1 MKYPLPIL
9 CQNLSAYFFFL
20 SLLQHVLE
28 KGKSNERAEIISK
41 LAGQVI
47 TMSQNKFASNVIEKC
62 FQHGDIAER
71 DLLIREIVEQ
81 TDGNDSLLVCMIIL
95 QLKIGRAHV

>member
-1 MKYPLPIL
+1 M
-9 CQNLSAYFFFL
+9 
-20 SLLQHVLE
+20 E
-28 KGKSNERAEIISK
+28 KGKSHERAQIISK
-41 LAGQVI
+41 LAGQIV

-81 TDGNDSLLVCMIIL
+81 TDGNDTLLVCMIIRHCNAMFPSL
-95 QLKIGRAHV
+95 SLSPFCFC

>member
-1 MKYPLPIL
+1 MMTSVKCPLPIL

-20 SLLQHVLE
+20 ALLQHVLE
-28 KGKSNERAEIISK
+28 KGKSSERAQIISK
-41 LAGQVI
+41 LAGQVV

-62 FQHGDIAER
+62 FLHGDIVER

-95 QLKIGRAHV
+95 